1 MAKGYSIIIG
11 LNKVNPEHY
20 AGWDG
25 ELDQPV
31 NDAHAISELAK
42 AANFETKLFLDDKA
56 TREGIISE
64 IQNAS
69 QTLESGD
76 VCFIYYSGHGGQVDD
91 LSWDEE
97 DELDETWCLY
107 DAQLIDD
114 EIHYL
119 LTEFKPGVRIVVLS
133 DSCHS
138 GTITKALPWEDKE
151 VVEKMMPHEYIQ
163 KTFDKN
169 KDLYT
174 EIYDELRKL
183 NADDIEIQASVLQI
197 SGCQD
202 YETSLAFRKDAYSL
216 FTKMLLESQKEK
228 SLNYQQ
234 LHESITRLIDERL
247 KFIGR
252 RQTPNLFLLGK
263 ENPEFVQEPFLKI

>member
-1 MAKGYSIIIG
+1 MAKGYSLIIG

-20 AGWDG
+20 AGWEG

-31 NDAHAISELAK
+31 NDAHAVSELAK
-42 AANFETKLFLDDKA
+42 AAKFETKLFLDDKA
-56 TREGIISE
+56 TREKIILE
-64 IQNAS
+64 IQKAS
-69 QTLESGD
+69 QTLEAGD
-76 VCFIYYSGHGGQVDD
+76 VYFIYYSGHGGQVMD
-91 LSWDEE
+91 LSGDE
-97 DELDETWCLY
+97 DDDLDETWCLY
-107 DAQLIDD
+107 DGQLIDD

-151 VVEKMMPHEYIQ
+151 VVEKMMPYEYIQ
-163 KTFDKN
+163 KTFEKN
-169 KDLYT
+169 QDLYVQIN
-174 EIYDELRKL
+174 EKL
-183 NADDIEIQASVLQI
+183 HKLHAKDIEIQASVLQI

-216 FTKMLLESQKEK
+216 FTMMLLESQKEK
-228 SLNYQQ
+228 TLNYQQ
-234 LHESITRLIDERL
+234 LHKSITGLIDERL
-247 KFIGR
+247 KYIGR

-263 ENPEFVQEPFLKI
+263 DNPEFVQEPFLKI